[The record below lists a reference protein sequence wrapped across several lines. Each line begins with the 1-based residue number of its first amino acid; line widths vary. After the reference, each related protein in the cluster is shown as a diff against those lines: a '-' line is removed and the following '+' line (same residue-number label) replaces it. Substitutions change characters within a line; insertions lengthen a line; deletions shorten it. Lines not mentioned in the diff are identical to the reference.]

1 MAVPCCFPDLAGW
14 HLGIEKTAVFSG
26 RWNDRFHCDIQWP
39 SLKVRPSHSLY
50 IYTRLY
56 LYIYISYIYIYHICI
71 YNFMIYHIS
80 IWIILYVPP
89 RTSVFLPRASPG
101 VSWDF
106 DHRDVQGG
114 ALGSCCSSSWA
125 ETLPLPLGAR
135 GNWRESPSENKVPME
150 KTENFRILHLYVEL
164 IWELIRF
171 WNLVLVRTMIVTIC
185 NYGFPKWYD

>member
-1 MAVPCCFPDLAGW
+1 MTGSGLYHLWKWWWLGDGWWHCFT
-14 HLGIEKTAVFSG
+14 HITQE
-26 RWNDRFHCDIQWP
+26 RWVN
-39 SLKVRPSHSLY
+39 SHSLWNMNG
-50 IYTRLY
+50 
-56 LYIYISYIYIYHICI
+56 S
-71 YNFMIYHIS
+71 
-80 IWIILYVPP
+80 P

-101 VSWDF
+101 VSWGF